1 MRVSERSSRR
11 RHSAFRRR
19 RDVIE
24 AETERRQEE
33 AELFDGF
40 VDEPH
45 KAVPAREA
53 PWLCAECIRPVTDAE
68 MHQ

>member
-1 MRVSERSSRR
+1 MRVSERSNRMRR
-11 RHSAFRRR
+11 AARRRR

-24 AETERRQEE
+24 AEAEKRWE
-33 AELFDGF
+33 AQSLFDGF

-53 PWLCAECIRPVTDAE
+53 PWLCAECIRPVTDTE